1 MALNNKFDFNIDSK
15 AYNQIPSIKTY
26 TNRTILKYLT
36 NIKELIIDDAT
47 IAQYN
52 PNIVDEDKNQII
64 LSEMPYLQ
72 KLSLIGNASLTET
85 VDLTSNINIEA
96 IYAEGSNVGVVLPT
110 NSKISTLSLGT
121 PEEINIVSP
130 TVLKASGISVQNT
143 SDLDYLDIVN
153 IPNTSTY
160 SVFKKVMNDQL

>member
-1 MALNNKFDFNIDSK
+1 
-15 AYNQIPSIKTY
+15 
-26 TNRTILKYLT
+26 
-36 NIKELIIDDAT
+36 
-47 IAQYN
+47 
-52 PNIVDEDKNQII
+52 
-64 LSEMPYLQ
+64 MPYLQ
-72 KLSLIGNASLTET
+72 KLSLIGNTSLTET
-85 VDLTSNINIEA
+85 IDLTSNVNIET

>member
-1 MALNNKFDFNIDSK
+1 M
-15 AYNQIPSIKTY
+15 
-26 TNRTILKYLT
+26 
-36 NIKELIIDDAT
+36 IIDDAT

-121 PEEINIVSP
+121 PEEINIVSQ
-130 TVLKASGISVQNT
+130 TVLKTSGISVQNT

-160 SVFKKVMNDQL
+160 SVFKKVMNDQLWYI